1 MTYRLL
7 IPLLLAVVL
16 TGADDDFL
24 QWGAKPAKAVAL
36 ATRVNGQAGGSLDFR
51 VTGTDRSY
59 NYKLRATW
67 MTPQVIRAVARL
79 QQLDK
84 ALSDDTTRKL
94 VEEAEAAGE
103 IVIQV
108 EIDPREGSGIIPS
121 DWVALLGP
129 RAEQGAASTRTVR
142 GTGNPRLRDL
152 PALAGG
158 APRDYSYEVFW
169 VVFPAKSED
178 GQPLFSPADK
188 EAELSVRIH
197 GKLGRVRWA
206 VPDYVRGRP

>member
-1 MTYRLL
+1 MTFQRLF
-7 IPLLLAVVL
+7 PLLLAVIL
-16 TGADDDFL
+16 TGAEDDFL

-36 ATRVNGQAGGSLDFR
+36 ATRVTGQAGGSLDLR

-84 ALSDDTTRKL
+84 ALTDDATRKL
-94 VEEAEAAGE
+94 VKEAEDAGE

-108 EIDPREGSGIIPS
+108 EIDPREGSGVIPN
-121 DWVALLGP
+121 DWVAVLGP
-129 RAEQGAASTRTVR
+129 RTEQGAGYSRTVR
-142 GTGNPRLRDL
+142 GFSNPRLRDM

-169 VVFPAKSED
+169 VVFPARGED
-178 GQPLFSPADK
+178 GRPLFSPADK

-206 VPDYVRGRP
+206 VPDYIRGKP

>member
-1 MTYRLL
+1 MFRVLF
-7 IPLLLAVVL
+7 PLLLAATL
-16 TGADDDFL
+16 PGAEDDFL
-24 QWGAKPAKAVAL
+24 RWDARQAKAIAL
-36 ATRVNGQAGGSLDFR
+36 ATRVNGQAGKSLDFR

-79 QQLDK
+79 QQFAK
-84 ALSDDTTRKL
+84 ALTGEETRKL
-94 VEEAEAAGE
+94 VTEAEAAGE

-108 EIDPREGSGIIPS
+108 EIDPREGSGVIPN
-121 DWVALLGP
+121 DWVALLGT
-129 RAEQGAASTRTVR
+129 RTGQAAASRTVR
-142 GTGNPRLRDL
+142 GASKPKLRDL

-169 VVFPAKSED
+169 VVFPAKGED
-178 GQPLFSPADK
+178 GQPLFSAADK

-197 GKLGRVRWA
+197 GKEGKVRWP
-206 VPDYVRGRP
+206 VPDYIRGKP

>member
-1 MTYRLL
+1 MFRVLF
-7 IPLLLAVVL
+7 PLLLAATL
-16 TGADDDFL
+16 PGAEDDFL
-24 QWGAKPAKAVAL
+24 RWDARQAKAIAL
-36 ATRVNGQAGGSLDFR
+36 ATRVNGQAGKSLDFR

-79 QQLDK
+79 QQFAK
-84 ALSDDTTRKL
+84 ALTGEETRKL
-94 VEEAEAAGE
+94 VTEAEAAGE

-108 EIDPREGSGIIPS
+108 EIDPREGSGVIPNG
-121 DWVALLGP
+121 WVALLGTHTE
-129 RAEQGAASTRTVR
+129 RGAASRAVR
-142 GTGNPRLRDL
+142 GASKPKLRHL

-169 VVFPAKSED
+169 VVFPAKGED
-178 GQPLFSPADK
+178 GQPLFSAADK

-197 GKLGRVRWA
+197 GKEGKVRWP
-206 VPDYVRGRP
+206 VPDYIRGKP